1 MGSVF
6 QGKGSACPKIQHSDR
21 ALSMVGPQRR
31 GRGSSRGLVLE
42 PPVSQAK
49 MVDFA
54 PTPQGASWRGRQGR
68 GGWSEECFRNIIWPQ
83 SGDWTPQTQGKT
95 RAWEVDSNSKE
106 DLGGSYSLMDFVVSW
121 MMFYSFF
128 FKGAFGELSFRL
140 HFPCMC
146 PFWARDGIWSPRAG
160 ALGAVAQIVIRV
172 LGVRAPPT
180 SSADPLPGPA
190 TWSSRWTQWGVGGAE
205 AMHLCYGSRH
215 GTRTAVE
222 RAPGVVGFRAES
234 PAIPFWLMDWLFSD
248 GWVASKSTCV
258 SLTTVPHWSRQ
269 HPVVFWTGFEM

>member
-1 MGSVF
+1 METGPLKLRARREP
-6 QGKGSACPKIQHSDR
+6 GWLTAIPKRTLVVVTVWWIL
-21 ALSMVGPQRR
+21 LSH
-31 GRGSSRGLVLE
+31 
-42 PPVSQAK
+42 
-49 MVDFA
+49 
-54 PTPQGASWRGRQGR
+54 
-68 GGWSEECFRNIIWPQ
+68 GWCF
-83 SGDWTPQTQGKT
+83 T
-95 RAWEVDSNSKE
+95 V
-106 DLGGSYSLMDFVVSW
+106 
-121 MMFYSFF
+121 FF
-128 FKGAFGELSFRL
+128 FKGAFGELSCRL

-180 SSADPLPGPA
+180 SSADPSPGPA
-190 TWSSRWTQWGVGGAE
+190 TRGSRWTQWGVGGAK

-215 GTRTAVE
+215 GTQTAVE
-222 RAPGVVGFRAES
+222 RTPGVVGFRAES
-234 PAIPFWLMDWLFSD
+234 PAISSWLMDWLFSN